1 MTALSNPP
9 HLLAAQPLPGYLL
22 GPVIADRKQLRQ
34 RAQRTLPAIVGRQQL
49 ATKIIRIGLRHISCR
64 EVQSNYS
71 VHLLEKCSNFQPQK
85 WVSQV
90 SPLRLGNASRP
101 VGRRCG
107 SLGPRRDHL
116 SGPARRNFSKGK
128 HRPLCSHNQQRTKW
142 VQKRAKYRLPI
153 TLIENVVFAVGI
165 RATGESWC

>member
-71 VHLLEKCSNFQPQK
+71 VHLLEKCSNTYK
-85 WVSQV
+85 
-90 SPLRLGNASRP
+90 NAP
-101 VGRRCG
+101 
-107 SLGPRRDHL
+107 
-116 SGPARRNFSKGK
+116 SGPVYAVRSTNP
-128 HRPLCSHNQQRTKW
+128 HLRTGDAG
-142 VQKRAKYRLPI
+142 VVRMSI
-153 TLIENVVFAVGI
+153 T
-165 RATGESWC
+165 

>member
-1 MTALSNPP
+1 MTALRNPL

-71 VHLLEKCSNFQPQK
+71 VHLLEKCSNTRD
-85 WVSQV
+85 
-90 SPLRLGNASRP
+90 LDESRYS
-101 VGRRCG
+101 R
-107 SLGPRRDHL
+107 S
-116 SGPARRNFSKGK
+116 
-128 HRPLCSHNQQRTKW
+128 QRT
-142 VQKRAKYRLPI
+142 QQSTHRAIQRAGVEFDLFSVDPFAAIPSFLAI
-153 TLIENVVFAVGI
+153 TESVDAV
-165 RATGESWC
+165 

>member
-71 VHLLEKCSNFQPQK
+71 VHLLEKCSSGRNSPCAYYPMPREIG
-85 WVSQV
+85 SQLQAMPPRCAV
-90 SPLRLGNASRP
+90 SPR
-101 VGRRCG
+101 
-107 SLGPRRDHL
+107 
-116 SGPARRNFSKGK
+116 
-128 HRPLCSHNQQRTKW
+128 
-142 VQKRAKYRLPI
+142 
-153 TLIENVVFAVGI
+153 
-165 RATGESWC
+165 